1 MSAVKATRALQSF
14 GARTAVR
21 IGENIPQVLWDRLT
35 SGELAVVAR
44 LVEAA
49 YLDGYQAAGGDT
61 SDTVEH
67 CDTHRQHLMQR
78 LSRGN

>member
-14 GARTAVR
+14 GARTATR

-35 SGELAVVAR
+35 GSELAVVAK

-49 YLDGYQAAGGDT
+49 YLDGYTAAGGDT

-67 CDTHRQHLMQR
+67 CDSHRQHLLRR
-78 LSRGN
+78 LGGR